1 MQMRRAL
8 QALWRL
14 FYIVWGSVMVKHNQG
29 ARVCLREGTREWK
42 GGKETEF
49 GSVTAAAAVCAC
61 LCVCGVTAI
70 CEHVYAPLSLNL
82 YMFE

>member
-1 MQMRRAL
+1 M
-8 QALWRL
+8 
-14 FYIVWGSVMVKHNQG
+14 
-29 ARVCLREGTREWK
+29 K

-49 GSVTAAAAVCAC
+49 GSVTAAAAVCVC
-61 LCVCGVTAI
+61 LCACGVTAI